1 MHRRLRGRYSRP
13 FDRAGEVVIAENT
26 PSFEAEWVAIVRSTA
41 DRLEGELARTF
52 LRAEEAA
59 DFTIARRSIDQARRL
74 ADRPGLMVGGRRFTF
89 LRRTWRRLAAWWT
102 GYEVDQ
108 AWAALHTAS
117 QALLGIESKKVVK
130 SQLGDMAAQVVTAFD
145 SGDVRVKDYLKTLE
159 LLAPARV
166 KITAADRAQ
175 LRAIRQACDTSADG
189 GHTDARAFRNT
200 LILVGS
206 LLAAVLV
213 ALAVIASLDASFRT
227 AFSARGVPGHWFVAE
242 LEMMASLS
250 GLTGA
255 VLSLR
260 SYSGFQ
266 STYGLPLVQAF
277 LKGTAGAATGLL
289 GVLLT
294 QSGIVTSLKP
304 EPGAR
309 VFAVAV
315 VFGYGQ
321 YLFTRLVDQQAKTV
335 LTSAGTRNDPG
346 TTTHVPVG
354 DVPPSML
361 TTRDT
366 APAGGP

>member
-1 MHRRLRGRYSRP
+1 
-13 FDRAGEVVIAENT
+13 
-26 PSFEAEWVAIVRSTA
+26 VAIVRSTA
-41 DRLEGELARTF
+41 ERLEGELLRTAP
-52 LRAEEAA
+52 RASATA
-59 DFTIARRSIDQARRL
+59 DFEIAGRAVDQARRL
-74 ADRPGLMVGGRRFTF
+74 ADRPSLTIDGRRFTF
-89 LRRTWRRLAAWWT
+89 IRRTWRRLAAWWT

-166 KITAADRAQ
+166 RITAADRAQ

-213 ALAVIASLDASFRT
+213 ALAVIAALDVSFRT
-227 AFSARGVPGHWFVAE
+227 VFSARGVPGHWFVAE

-266 STYGLPLVQAF
+266 ATYGLPLVQAF

-346 TTTHVPVG
+346 TTTHVPAG
-354 DVPPSML
+354 DAPPSML
-361 TTRDT
+361 TTRHPDSLW
-366 APAGGP
+366 GP